1 MGKKESLQKEIDSLL
16 DKMKFWR
23 SVTVSAISGIIGII
37 FAISQNKLI
46 VNNITNSLIIS
57 GIFLIIVSLKFMYN
71 REQER
76 IELVK
81 KLEKE
86 D

>member
-1 MGKKESLQKEIDSLL
+1 MSKKDSLQKEIDALL

-23 SVTVSAISGIIGII
+23 SVTVSIISAIFGII
-37 FAISQNKLI
+37 FGISQHKLE
-46 VNNITNSLIIS
+46 NNTTTQSLVILGGIS
-57 GIFLIIVSLKFMYN
+57 ILVTLYFMYK

-76 IELVK
+76 IELVN

>member
-1 MGKKESLQKEIDSLL
+1 MSKKDSLQKEIDALL

-23 SVTVSAISGIIGII
+23 SVTVSIISGLIGII
-37 FAISQNKLI
+37 FAISQNKLS
-46 VNNITNSLIIS
+46 VNNITNTLILTGILLII
-57 GIFLIIVSLKFMYN
+57 ISLKFMYN